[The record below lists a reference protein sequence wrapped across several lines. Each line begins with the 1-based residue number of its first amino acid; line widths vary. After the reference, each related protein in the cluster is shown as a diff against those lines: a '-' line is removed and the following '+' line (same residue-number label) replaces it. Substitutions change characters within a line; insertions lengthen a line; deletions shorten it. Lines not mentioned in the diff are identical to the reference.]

1 AVPPPGRR
9 VLMLHVFYSDH
20 VALPLPEKHAF
31 PRNKY
36 RLARARI
43 ERFAE
48 ELAVDLRPAPMA
60 TDEELLR
67 VHTADYVR
75 RVRAGELTDKEQ
87 REIGFPW
94 SEGFVERSLHSTGAT
109 LAAGRAVY
117 EARDR
122 GIATWGVHTA
132 GGTHHAFADR
142 GQGFCVFNDVAV
154 AIRNLRAEGRF
165 ERAMV
170 LDLDVHQGNGTAAL
184 FADDADTF
192 TVSLHGAK
200 NYPRIKETSDLD
212 VPLPDACEDAEYLDH
227 LEATID
233 EAWQR
238 FDPQVVFYI
247 AGADPFEQ
255 DRYGRMKLTKEGL
268 RRRDERVANDCH
280 ERGLPLITS
289 MGGGYARDV
298 DLVGELYAQTVEVLA
313 RSAPTPAQAEA
324 EERHRSD
331 SCDTAY

>member
-1 AVPPPGRR
+1 
-9 VLMLHVFYSDH
+9 MLFAYYSDH

-48 ELAVDLRPAPMA
+48 GVAVDLRPAPAA
-60 TDEELLR
+60 TDAELLR
-67 VHTADYVR
+67 VHTAEYVR
-75 RVRAGELTDKEQ
+75 RVRTGELSDKEQ

-94 SEGFVERSLHSTGAT
+94 SEGLVERSLHSTGAT

-117 EARDR
+117 EAQDR
-122 GIATWGVHTA
+122 GVAAWGLHTA

-154 AIRNLRAEGRF
+154 ALRNLRAETRF
-165 ERAMV
+165 ERALV
-170 LDLDVHQGNGTAAL
+170 LDLDVHQGNGTAAI
-184 FADDADTF
+184 FDEDAATF
-192 TVSLHGAK
+192 TVSLHGGK
-200 NYPRIKETSDLD
+200 NYPRTKEQSDLD
-212 VPLPDACEDAEYLDH
+212 VPLPDGCEDAEYLDR
-227 LEATID
+227 LEETLA
-233 EAWQR
+233 EVRRR

-268 RRRDERVANDCH
+268 RRRDKRVATECRD
-280 ERGLPLITS
+280 RGLPLITS

-298 DLVGELYAQTVEVLA
+298 DVVAELYAGTVETLA
-313 RSAPTPAQAEA
+313 RLAP
-324 EERHRSD
+324 
-331 SCDTAY
+331 